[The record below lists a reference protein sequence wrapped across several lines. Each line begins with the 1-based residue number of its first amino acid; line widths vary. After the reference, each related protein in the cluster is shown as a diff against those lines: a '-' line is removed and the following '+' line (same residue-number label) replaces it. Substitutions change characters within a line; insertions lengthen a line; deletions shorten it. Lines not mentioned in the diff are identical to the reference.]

1 MEVIGRPIKKMVLDP
16 ETLDMKEEWLQA
28 LDLCQQ
34 SEMPEE
40 IQGRIKE
47 SAEADDGDEE
57 PEEGEEEVVEV
68 AEEPVVKPKAVR
80 PPTSGKAFDD
90 YGRRRG
96 DPAFGKPLGWEPD
109 NGSEDSEDESDD
121 EESDSDDDEVIFRSR
136 GPVCVILAYGGLCVQ
151 DSKPRGPPRKMLEA
165 WFDDELIKPNTLTKK
180 FGNPRDTKH
189 FYVLHVGWLAVYSA
203 PVDTTDPSS
212 REQRV
217 SLIPLKVCTVSEELV
232 VKEAGKIVSKKKEKP
247 LSFHI
252 DVNNPKRYMRSQRS
266 RLLRPHC

>member
-47 SAEADDGDEE
+47 SAEADDGDDE

-109 NGSEDSEDESDD
+109 NGSEDSEGESDD
-121 EESDSDDDEVIFRSR
+121 EESASDDDEVIFRSR
-136 GPVCVILAYGGLCVQ
+136 VPVWVILDGAGCVCRIPSQEDRHERCWKPGLTM
-151 DSKPRGPPRKMLEA
+151 S
-165 WFDDELIKPNTLTKK
+165 
-180 FGNPRDTKH
+180 
-189 FYVLHVGWLAVYSA
+189 S
-203 PVDTTDPSS
+203 SS
-212 REQRV
+212 R
-217 SLIPLKVCTVSEELV
+217 T
-232 VKEAGKIVSKKKEKP
+232 
-247 LSFHI
+247 
-252 DVNNPKRYMRSQRS
+252 RSQRNLAMLGTRS
-266 RLLRPHC
+266 TSTSCTSAGLLYTVRPSIRLTPRAGSSASASFR

>member
-1 MEVIGRPIKKMVLDP
+1 
-16 ETLDMKEEWLQA
+16 
-28 LDLCQQ
+28 
-34 SEMPEE
+34 
-40 IQGRIKE
+40 
-47 SAEADDGDEE
+47 
-57 PEEGEEEVVEV
+57 
-68 AEEPVVKPKAVR
+68 
-80 PPTSGKAFDD
+80 
-90 YGRRRG
+90 
-96 DPAFGKPLGWEPD
+96 
-109 NGSEDSEDESDD
+109 
-121 EESDSDDDEVIFRSR
+121 
-136 GPVCVILAYGGLCVQ
+136 
-151 DSKPRGPPRKMLEA
+151 MLEA

-180 FGNPRDTKH
+180 FGNARDTKH

-266 RLLRPHC
+266 RLLDHIANPCRVSQRERRAVQQSNCPSRERGDPRRVAG